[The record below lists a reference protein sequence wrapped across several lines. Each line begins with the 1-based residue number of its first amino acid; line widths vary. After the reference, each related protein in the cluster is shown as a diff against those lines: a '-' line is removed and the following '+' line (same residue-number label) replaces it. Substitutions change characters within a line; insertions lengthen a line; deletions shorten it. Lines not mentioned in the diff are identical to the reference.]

1 MKTLAIIGAGHLGQQ
16 IANYAITDKH
26 YKKVVFFDDFISD
39 KQVNGYFV
47 LGSTKEVIIKF
58 QENTFDE
65 IIIGI
70 GYKHLDIRKKMY
82 EHFINVIPF
91 GVIIHSTSWID
102 ASATIEK
109 GCVIYPNCQIDYKTI
124 IKANTILNIASTVSH
139 DTVIGSHSFLSPR
152 VAIAGFVN
160 LADECILGVNCTIID
175 NINIVSKTQIGAG
188 TVVVKNIDK
197 SGIYIG
203 NPARLID
210 K

>member
-26 YKKVVFFDDFISD
+26 YKKVVFFDDFVSN

-47 LGSTKEVIIKF
+47 LGSIKEVISRFEAKA
-58 QENTFDE
+58 FDE
-65 IIIGI
+65 LIIGI
-70 GYKHLDIRKKMY
+70 GYKHLDIRKKLF

-91 GVIIHSTSWID
+91 GVIIHSTSWVD
-102 ASATIEK
+102 PSAIIEV

-124 IKANTILNIASTVSH
+124 IKANTILNIASTISH
-139 DTVIGSHSFLSPR
+139 DTIIGSHSFLSPR

-160 LADECILGVNCTIID
+160 VADECILGINSTIID
-175 NINIVSKTQIGAG
+175 NINIISKTQIGAG

-197 SGIYIG
+197 SGVYLG
-203 NPARLID
+203 NPAKLLE